1 MWTCRCENRRVED
14 CESTV
19 RIAALKEALAQ
30 MVSVFQ
36 TKADSYPTHGAIAA
50 AVKVLDEK

>member
-1 MWTCRCENRRVED
+1 MWTCRCENRREED
-14 CESTV
+14 CEASDQ
-19 RIAALKEALAQ
+19 IAALKEALAQ

>member
-1 MWTCRCENRRVED
+1 MWTCRCENRRAED

-19 RIAALKEALAQ
+19 RIAALKESLAQ
-30 MVSVFQ
+30 MISVFQ

-50 AVKVLDEK
+50 AIKALEAK

>member
-1 MWTCRCENRRVED
+1 MWTCRCENRRAED

-19 RIAALKEALAQ
+19 RITQLKEALAQ

-50 AVKVLDEK
+50 AVKALEGK